1 MDYINILQLSDNFTK
16 NLQLTKNV
24 NNYVDIVEKFRDKG
38 EIMRIV
44 VLAGGTSTERDVSLV
59 TGYRVCESLRRNGHE
74 ANMLDIFLG
83 VDDSEVKTFFTE
95 KNDLGELSDNL
106 KKKTADISAEVKR
119 RTEARESFFGRN
131 VLELCKE
138 ADMVFMGLHGSN
150 GEDGKVQATFDLLGI
165 RYTGTDYLSSAISMS
180 KELAKKVLV
189 PEGIPMPKG
198 VTLHKGHKIE
208 YVPFPC
214 VVKPCCGG
222 SSVGVSIAHNE
233 KEFED
238 ALDEA
243 FSYEDTVLVEEFVDG
258 REFSVAVLDGKA
270 LPVIEIEP
278 LEGFYDYKNK
288 YKAGSNKETCPANIP
303 EDIASQMQFW
313 AEKCCQAAGVTTYA
327 RVDEL
332 LDKNNNIFCLEINT
346 LPGMTDTSLIPQEAA
361 AVGISYDELTE
372 KIIEISLAKY
382 E

>member
-1 MDYINILQLSDNFTK
+1 
-16 NLQLTKNV
+16 
-24 NNYVDIVEKFRDKG
+24 
-38 EIMRIV
+38 
-44 VLAGGTSTERDVSLV
+44 
-59 TGYRVCESLRRNGHE
+59 
-74 ANMLDIFLG
+74 
-83 VDDSEVKTFFTE
+83 
-95 KNDLGELSDNL
+95 
-106 KKKTADISAEVKR
+106 
-119 RTEARESFFGRN
+119 
-131 VLELCKE
+131 
-138 ADMVFMGLHGSN
+138 MGLHGSN

-189 PEGIPMPKG
+189 PEGIPMPNG

-288 YKAGSNKETCPANIP
+288 YKAGSTKETCPANIP

>member
-1 MDYINILQLSDNFTK
+1 
-16 NLQLTKNV
+16 
-24 NNYVDIVEKFRDKG
+24 
-38 EIMRIV
+38 
-44 VLAGGTSTERDVSLV
+44 
-59 TGYRVCESLRRNGHE
+59 
-74 ANMLDIFLG
+74 
-83 VDDSEVKTFFTE
+83 
-95 KNDLGELSDNL
+95 
-106 KKKTADISAEVKR
+106 
-119 RTEARESFFGRN
+119 
-131 VLELCKE
+131 
-138 ADMVFMGLHGSN
+138 
-150 GEDGKVQATFDLLGI
+150 
-165 RYTGTDYLSSAISMS
+165 MS

-288 YKAGSNKETCPANIP
+288 YP
-303 EDIASQMQFW
+303 
-313 AEKCCQAAGVTTYA
+313 AAG
-327 RVDEL
+327 L
-332 LDKNNNIFCLEINT
+332 LRYFRGENLVVINKQPTPADAMANLLIHAPIGRT
-346 LPGMTDTSLIPQEAA
+346 LDPDAP
-361 AVGISYDELTE
+361 
-372 KIIEISLAKY
+372 IEV
-382 E
+382 

>member
-1 MDYINILQLSDNFTK
+1 
-16 NLQLTKNV
+16 
-24 NNYVDIVEKFRDKG
+24 
-38 EIMRIV
+38 
-44 VLAGGTSTERDVSLV
+44 
-59 TGYRVCESLRRNGHE
+59 
-74 ANMLDIFLG
+74 
-83 VDDSEVKTFFTE
+83 
-95 KNDLGELSDNL
+95 
-106 KKKTADISAEVKR
+106 
-119 RTEARESFFGRN
+119 
-131 VLELCKE
+131 
-138 ADMVFMGLHGSN
+138 MGLHGSN
-150 GEDGKVQATFDLLGI
+150 GEDGKVQAAFDLLGI

-233 KEFED
+233 KEFEE
-238 ALDEA
+238 ALNEA

-288 YKAGSNKETCPANIP
+288 YKSGSTKETCPANIP

>member
-1 MDYINILQLSDNFTK
+1 MN
-16 NLQLTKNV
+16 
-24 NNYVDIVEKFRDKG
+24 
-38 EIMRIV
+38 IV
-44 VLAGGTSTERDVSLV
+44 VLAGGTSTERDISIMTSVK
-59 TGYRVCESLRRNGHE
+59 VCESLRRNGHN
-74 ANMLDIFLG
+74 ANIIDVFFGIEDKAAETFFDDNGNDLEKIAADMKKKDIL
-83 VDDSEVKTFFTE
+83 VDDELADRKKSGKGFF
-95 KNDLGELSDNL
+95 GDNVLALCL
-106 KKKTADISAEVKR
+106 KADI
-119 RTEARESFFGRN
+119 
-131 VLELCKE
+131 
-138 ADMVFMGLHGSN
+138 VFMGLHGSN

-238 ALDEA
+238 ALNEA

-288 YKAGSNKETCPANIP
+288 YKAGSTKETCPANIP

>member
-1 MDYINILQLSDNFTK
+1 MLEIMSNEELAQAKILVIGVGGAGNNAVNRMVDEAIEGVELIGINTDKQALDLCKAPTRVQIGEK
-16 NLQLTKNV
+16 LTKGLGAGAKPEIGAAA
-24 NNYVDIVEKFRDKG
+24 VDENRD
-38 EIMRIV
+38 EI
-44 VLAGGTSTERDVSLV
+44 TELV
-59 TGYRVCESLRRNGHE
+59 
-74 ANMLDIFLG
+74 
-83 VDDSEVKTFFTE
+83 
-95 KNDLGELSDNL
+95 
-106 KKKTADISAEVKR
+106 
-119 RTEARESFFGRN
+119 
-131 VLELCKE
+131 KE

-180 KELAKKVLV
+180 KELAKKVLA

-233 KEFED
+233 KEFEE

-288 YKAGSNKETCPANIP
+288 YKAGSTKETCPANIP